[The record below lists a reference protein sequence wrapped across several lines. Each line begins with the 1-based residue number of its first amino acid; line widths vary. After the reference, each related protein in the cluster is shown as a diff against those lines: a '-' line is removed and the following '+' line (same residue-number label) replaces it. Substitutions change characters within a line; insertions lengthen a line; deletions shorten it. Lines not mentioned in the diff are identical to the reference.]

1 MRDEIISILNEHE
14 IKYEITYRVK
24 SVRGIA
30 NKLLL
35 GKKWEEIYDL
45 LGLRILLDKTED
57 CYLVVGLIHSKF
69 RPIPKDLKI
78 LLQIPKTTCIKVY
91 TLLYLE

>member
-1 MRDEIISILNEHE
+1 MKSELEDLCLQYSNTELYNEVLEKINASRSELETSLYKMRDEIISLLNEHE

-35 GKKWEEIYDL
+35 GKNGKKYM
-45 LGLRILLDKTED
+45 
-57 CYLVVGLIHSKF
+57 
-69 RPIPKDLKI
+69 
-78 LLQIPKTTCIKVY
+78 TC
-91 TLLYLE
+91 

>member
-1 MRDEIISILNEHE
+1 MRDEIISLLNEHE

-35 GKKWEEIYDL
+35 GKNGKKYM
-45 LGLRILLDKTED
+45 
-57 CYLVVGLIHSKF
+57 
-69 RPIPKDLKI
+69 
-78 LLQIPKTTCIKVY
+78 TC
-91 TLLYLE
+91 